1 MILCHMQMLAPAAF
15 EKAPDPESDFTLKLI
30 ADYKLGGNSQ
40 PEAGNMEDNESLPHT
55 HQFLLP

>member
-15 EKAPDPESDFTLKLI
+15 GKVPDPESDFALKLI

-40 PEAGNMEDNESLPHT
+40 PEAEKIKDNESLPRT

>member
-1 MILCHMQMLAPAAF
+1 MQMLAPAAF
-15 EKAPDPESDFTLKLI
+15 GKVPDPESDFALKLV

-40 PEAGNMEDNESLPHT
+40 PEAEKIKDNESLPRT

>member
-1 MILCHMQMLAPAAF
+1 MEMLAPAAF
-15 EKAPDPESDFTLKLI
+15 GKAPDPESDFTLKLI